1 MIKVF
6 NQPFIVQSLMALV
19 FFLMPVGSFAQD
31 HVTPDLEFYNPTT
44 ATNYEVVTEWIMN
57 WTDRRGSYPALHNSY
72 QLYGI
77 EYSSSNTA
85 VATINVN
92 DGTITPIAPGTTTI
106 TASFPGEGM
115 YDSASA
121 SYTLTYNDN
130 REKFEILGVSFSEPT
145 CEATYGDATVNTPS
159 LEMGKLAGAAMT
171 YASSTNSVATVD
183 NAGAV
188 TIQGVGTTVI
198 SASFAGD
205 DDIKPGSVSYTLTVH
220 PKEVGL
226 TWGTTEFTYDGRE
239 HVPTATATGLVG
251 NDKCTV
257 TVVGAQ
263 TVAGNYTAT
272 ASALSN
278 ANYELPA
285 DNTTSFSIA
294 KAASSATTV
303 PTANTLTYTGSAQAL
318 VTAGAA
324 SGGTMQ
330 YSLDNQTFAETVP
343 TGTNVG
349 SYTVYYKVVGDANHE
364 NAEGGQ
370 VVVAI
375 AKADATVTFASRTA
389 SGKMG
394 EAFTAPK
401 VTTSPADLTLSY
413 TSSNTKVA
421 TVDASTGTVTLVSA
435 GETTITASFAGN
447 DNYNAANDSYMLTVA
462 KADAVNSDLSFA
474 SATAT
479 ATYGDA
485 TITSPTLNNPHQLPL
500 TWSSSNEGV
509 ATVNTSGV
517 VTIVGAG
524 ETVISA
530 AFAGDEAYIANT
542 ISYTLSVNKADATV
556 TFASKTASGKM
567 GEAFTAPKVTT
578 SPADLTL
585 AYTSSNTK
593 VATVDPST
601 GAVTLVSAGETMIT
615 ASFAGNDNYNA
626 ANDSYTLTVA
636 KADAVSSDLS
646 FASGT
651 ATATFGDATVTS
663 PELTNPHQL
672 PLTWSSSDEGVATVN
687 ASGVVTIVG
696 AGETV
701 ISADFAGDEAYIA
714 NTISYTLSVNKA
726 DATVTFA
733 SKTASGKMGEAFT
746 APKVTTS
753 PADLTLA
760 YTSSNTKVATVDS
773 STGAVTLVSAGET
786 NITATFAGNDNYNSA
801 SDSYTLVIEA
811 SDPTPEERL
820 KLEPIVKEVDY
831 TMDESDFI
839 NADGSEVDLSNT
851 IVNIILFTLKNQE
864 SSEGDGY
871 DTDEHCIVIN
881 TVTLTSTVNTL
892 IANGVEPGSSDYAS
906 QFTGM
911 TFIVPAGEGYI
922 IVTSQEAESI
932 YLMVKVGNDAPVA
945 INMLEMGDYSI
956 PYKSNS
962 PTYVYLWNGGSDA
975 NGTRGKKSAL
985 DVRVRKVSYKSAAS
999 DIQQVIG
1006 ELPGDERWYNLNG
1019 LRITRPTK
1027 KGVYIHGNRK
1037 VVIK

>member
-1 MIKVF
+1 MKKD
-6 NQPFIVQSLMALV
+6 NKQPCGVRSLMALV
-19 FFLMPVGSFAQD
+19 FLLMPVGSFAQD
-31 HVTPDLEFYNPTT
+31 HVMPDLEFYDPTT

-145 CEATYGDATVNTPS
+145 CEAAYGDAIVNTPS

-188 TIQGVGTTVI
+188 TIKGVGSTVI

-263 TVAGNYTAT
+263 TDAGNYTAT

-294 KAASSATTV
+294 KAASSVATV

-318 VTAGAA
+318 VAAGAA

-343 TGTNVG
+343 TGTNVS

-370 VVVAI
+370 VVVTI
-375 AKADATVTFASRTA
+375 AKA
-389 SGKMG
+389 
-394 EAFTAPK
+394 
-401 VTTSPADLTLSY
+401 
-413 TSSNTKVA
+413 N
-421 TVDASTGTVTLVSA
+421 
-435 GETTITASFAGN
+435 
-447 DNYNAANDSYMLTVA
+447 
-462 KADAVNSDLSFA
+462 
-474 SATAT
+474 
-479 ATYGDA
+479 
-485 TITSPTLNNPHQLPL
+485 
-500 TWSSSNEGV
+500 
-509 ATVNTSGV
+509 
-517 VTIVGAG
+517 
-524 ETVISA
+524 
-530 AFAGDEAYIANT
+530 
-542 ISYTLSVNKADATV
+542 ATV

-593 VATVDPST
+593 VATVDGST
-601 GAVTLVSAGETMIT
+601 GAVTLVAAGETTIT

-636 KADAVSSDLS
+636 KADAVNSDLS
-646 FASGT
+646 FASAT
-651 ATATFGDATVTS
+651 ATATYGDETVSS
-663 PELTNPHQL
+663 PALANPHQL
-672 PLTWSSSDEGVATVN
+672 SLTWSSSNKDVATVN

-701 ISADFAGDEAYIA
+701 ISAAFAGNDTYGA
-714 NTISYTLSVNKA
+714 NTISYTLTVNKFQPKI
-726 DATVTFA
+726 TFA
-733 SKTASGKMGEAFT
+733 STSVTAKVGEGFT
-746 APKVTTS
+746 PPKVTTD
-753 PADLTLA
+753 PKDLEFV
-760 YTSSNTKVATVDS
+760 YTSSDENVAKVDA
-773 STGAVTLVSAGET
+773 STGEVTIVGSGT
-786 NITATFAGNDNYNSA
+786 TRITATFNATRNYHYASSYYDLTVEDNDYLL
-801 SDSYTLVIEA
+801 DPIEE
-811 SDPTPEERL
+811 D
-820 KLEPIVKEVDY
+820 KDY
-831 TMDESDFI
+831 KMEAKYFI
-839 NADGSEVDLSNT
+839 NDDGTEVDLSNV
-851 IVNIILFTLKNQE
+851 IINDILFTLKNQN
-864 SSEGDGY
+864 SPEGDGF
-871 DTDEHCIVIN
+871 DPDLDCIVLNTVVAASAVNSLVEKGWLPGTDE
-881 TVTLTSTVNTL
+881 
-892 IANGVEPGSSDYAS
+892 YAEE
-906 QFTGM
+906 FTGL
-911 TFIVPAGEGYI
+911 TFLMPAGEGEI
-922 IVTSQEAESI
+922 IVTSQELNGV
-932 YLMVKVGNDAPVA
+932 YLMVKVGKEKPVA
-945 INMLEMGDYSI
+945 ISMPEMGDYSI
-956 PYKSNS
+956 PYKSNAK
-962 PTYVYLWNGGSDA
+962 TYVYLWNGGTNA
-975 NGTRGKKSAL
+975 NGTRGKKSMP
-985 DVRVRKVSYKSAAS
+985 DTRVRRVTYKSAAS

-1006 ELPGDERWYNLNG
+1006 ELTDDDRWYNLNG

>member
-6 NQPFIVQSLMALV
+6 NQPFIVRSLMALV

-171 YASSTNSVATVD
+171 YSSSTNSVATVD

-188 TIQGVGTTVI
+188 TIKGVGTTVI

-205 DDIKPGSVSYTLTVH
+205 DDIKPGSVSYTLTVK

-263 TVAGNYTAT
+263 TDAGNYTAT

-285 DNTTSFSIA
+285 ENTTTTFTIN
-294 KAASSATTV
+294 KADAFV
-303 PTANTLTYTGSAQAL
+303 
-318 VTAGAA
+318 
-324 SGGTMQ
+324 
-330 YSLDNQTFAETVP
+330 TFAERTANVKMGEDYEGQTATTTPSGLTLEYTSSNTSVATVNES
-343 TGTNVG
+343 TGAVTLVAPG
-349 SYTVYYKVVGDANHE
+349 SATIKATFAGDANY
-364 NAEGGQ
+364 NAAEASYTLTVTKADPVVPNLSFASETATATFGDAKVSSPTLNNPDQLPLSWSSSKEG
-370 VVVAI
+370 VATVNSSGAVTI
-375 AKADATVTFASRTA
+375 KGAGKTVISAAFAGNDTYSAATISYTLTVNKADATVTFAERTA
-389 SGKMG
+389 NVKMG
-394 EAFTAPK
+394 EDYEGQTA
-401 VTTSPADLTLSY
+401 TTTPSGLTLEY
-413 TSSNTKVA
+413 TSSNTSVA
-421 TVDASTGTVTLVSA
+421 TVNESTGAVTLVSP
-435 GETTITASFAGN
+435 GSTTIKATFAG
-447 DNYNAANDSYMLTVA
+447 DANYNAAEASYTLTVS
-462 KADAVNSDLSFA
+462 KADAVDVELSFA
-474 SATAT
+474 SDKVT
-479 ATYGDA
+479 ATYGDDTVSA
-485 TITSPTLNNPHQLPL
+485 PSLNNPKQLPL
-500 TWSSSNEGV
+500 TWSSSNVNV
-509 ATVNTSGV
+509 ATIGNDNMIQ
-517 VTIVGAG
+517 IVGAG
-524 ETVISA
+524 QTVISA
-530 AFAGDEAYIANT
+530 AFTGDDTYQAKT
-542 ISYTLSVNKADATV
+542 VSFTLSVNKADATV

-578 SPADLTL
+578 T
-585 AYTSSNTK
+585 
-593 VATVDPST
+593 
-601 GAVTLVSAGETMIT
+601 
-615 ASFAGNDNYNA
+615 
-626 ANDSYTLTVA
+626 
-636 KADAVSSDLS
+636 
-646 FASGT
+646 
-651 ATATFGDATVTS
+651 
-663 PELTNPHQL
+663 
-672 PLTWSSSDEGVATVN
+672 
-687 ASGVVTIVG
+687 
-696 AGETV
+696 
-701 ISADFAGDEAYIA
+701 
-714 NTISYTLSVNKA
+714 
-726 DATVTFA
+726 
-733 SKTASGKMGEAFT
+733 
-746 APKVTTS
+746 

-773 STGAVTLVSAGET
+773 STGALTLVSAGET
-786 NITATFAGNDNYNSA
+786 TIMATFAGNDNYNSA

-851 IVNIILFTLKNQE
+851 IVNNILFTLKNQE

-871 DTDEHCIVIN
+871 DTDGHCIVIN

-956 PYKSNS
+956 PYKSNAK
-962 PTYVYLWNGGSDA
+962 TYVYLWNGGTNA
-975 NGTRGKKSAL
+975 NGTRGKKSMP
-985 DVRVRKVSYKSAAS
+985 DTRVRRVTYKSAAS

-1006 ELPGDERWYNLNG
+1006 ELTDDERWYNLNG
-1019 LRITRPTK
+1019 LQITRPTK